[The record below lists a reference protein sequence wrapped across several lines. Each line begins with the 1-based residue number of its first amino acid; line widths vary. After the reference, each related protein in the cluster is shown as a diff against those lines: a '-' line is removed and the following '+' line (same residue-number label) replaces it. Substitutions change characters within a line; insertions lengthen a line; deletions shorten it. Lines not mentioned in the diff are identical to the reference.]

1 MSVNELHLMNNFV
14 LALGGTFMAV
24 LLILPS
30 IQNYLAMRK

>member
-1 MSVNELHLMNNFV
+1 MSDLHIMNNFV